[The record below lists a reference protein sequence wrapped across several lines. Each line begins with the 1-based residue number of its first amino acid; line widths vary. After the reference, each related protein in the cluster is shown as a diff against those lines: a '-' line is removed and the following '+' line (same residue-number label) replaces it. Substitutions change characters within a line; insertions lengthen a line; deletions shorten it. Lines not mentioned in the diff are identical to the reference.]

1 MTTAWLLLLLIV
13 SSQSVDSQSTTDE
26 VQVCDG
32 EQLSDMKREHFI
44 ELKRDI
50 QKILQRLGKSC
61 SKTYECGYKN
71 SFKSESMYVFKTNA
85 KRI

>member
-13 SSQSVDSQSTTDE
+13 SSRSVDSQSTTDD
-26 VQVCDG
+26 QVCDG
-32 EQLSDMKREHFI
+32 EHLSDMKREHFI
-44 ELKRDI
+44 ELKRDM
-50 QKILQRLGKSC
+50 QKILQRLG
-61 SKTYECGYKN
+61 SKAYKCGYKN